1 MFFEMIGCPCHR
13 TPCICSQIFL
23 NNISR
28 RLKNP
33 PKRDAKNLSVSSS
46 PLARK
51 PPSPRGDLACS
62 FFSRSWFASP
72 GPRAVQRRLHRE
84 PPQLWLQWPPRSLGP
99 GRPDKRAR
107 ARGDAV
113 RYERWRRT
121 SGEERDP
128 SYVTRMARNGTHFD
142 PSDVGVWGKY
152 TGSTKNLHL

>member
-1 MFFEMIGCPCHR
+1 MFFEMIGCPSIGPLAFVPK
-13 TPCICSQIFL
+13 TPKSHPKEMQ
-23 NNISR
+23 NQ
-28 RLKNP
+28 NP
-33 PKRDAKNLSVSSS
+33 PRLRQLVSIWAPWLGS
-46 PLARK
+46 A
-51 PPSPRGDLACS
+51 
-62 FFSRSWFASP
+62 RSWFASP

-107 ARGDAV
+107 RRGEAV
-113 RYERWRRT
+113 RCERWRRT